1 MPKVHCDQSERQK
14 HHCFGCYAWIVFSG
28 FADVLVC
35 SSTWYQLTR
44 SSLFYL
50 PGVDLIVF
58 LVICRCVIYDDLNL
72 LSLVRSGLMIRFN
85 FLQFWDA
92 VLGHNLFRITWV
104 FGTIFVV
111 ADSRPAFFF
120 SDGLKFLSFGFR
132 FWRSSPPCS

>member
-1 MPKVHCDQSERQK
+1 
-14 HHCFGCYAWIVFSG
+14 
-28 FADVLVC
+28 
-35 SSTWYQLTR
+35 
-44 SSLFYL
+44 
-50 PGVDLIVF
+50 
-58 LVICRCVIYDDLNL
+58 
-72 LSLVRSGLMIRFN
+72 MIRFN